1 MKNHWLTSET
11 NQEINKLTYKSD
23 KKKWC
28 PRQDLNLYDVTH

>member
-23 KKKWC
+23 KKWC